1 MTEKME
7 KTLMLHGYLLGDKL
21 GKGSYGQV
29 FLVHSVKYNMDFACK
44 TLEITKGKHG
54 QEALSTFYQEVGA
67 LSRLTHPNIL
77 KLYDYFNDETYFY
90 LIIEYCQS
98 GTVINLMKQD
108 MNKIQLNL
116 VEYAREALTAMVYM
130 HNNQTAH
137 LDIKPSNLF
146 VDSYGH
152 IKLADFGFARIIQPG
167 QKCEAF
173 CGSLAFMP
181 PEMFHKAP
189 YNPYKAD
196 IWEFGVTLYFMAT
209 GKIPWLGLPIQEAL
223 KQIEKGLTPECNSMN
238 PTIREIIIRAANP
251 DSEKRATAQELLDYL
266 LNTTTT
272 IKLPHIH
279 NNNRS
284 ACSIFPKLYG
294 NRTRSSVRHL
304 RSVMVPEVKKIPV
317 F

>member
-7 KTLMLHGYLLGDKL
+7 KTLMVHGYLLGDRL

-29 FLVHSVKYNMDFACK
+29 YLVHSVQYNMEFACK

-67 LSRLTHPNIL
+67 LSRLTHSNIL

-98 GTVINLMKQD
+98 GTVVNLMRKD
-108 MNKIQLNL
+108 MSKVQFNI
-116 VEYAREALTAMVYM
+116 VEYARETLQALVYM
-130 HNNQTAH
+130 HSNQTAH

-146 VDSYGH
+146 VDAYGH

-167 QKCEAF
+167 QKCESF

-189 YNPYKAD
+189 FSPYKAD
-196 IWEFGVTLYFMAT
+196 VWELGVTLYFMAT
-209 GKIPWLGLPIQEAL
+209 GKIPWLGLPVPEAV
-223 KQIEKGLTPECNSMN
+223 KQIENGLTPDNTAMN
-238 PTIREIIIRAANP
+238 PIIREIIVRATNP
-251 DSEKRATAQELLDYL
+251 DQEKRATAQELLDYL
-266 LNTTTT
+266 LSKTKA

-279 NNNRS
+279 NNRS
-284 ACSIFPKLYG
+284 ACTILPMKLFR
-294 NRTRSSVRHL
+294 NRTSIRPL
-304 RSVMVPEVKKIPV
+304 RSVMIPDVKKIPV